1 MTGSTER
8 PLLRELAP
16 RLVLIAAPLVIWFV
30 WREIARRT
38 GRPMG
43 ATPWTW
49 LVAIGGLLFGLS
61 LIATAVFHGDNRG
74 ETYVPA
80 EVEAGGHVAPGHF
93 EKKAPAK

>member
-1 MTGSTER
+1 MVR
-8 PLLRELAP
+8 RLLREMWP
-16 RLVLIAAPLVIWFV
+16 RLLLIAAPFAVWFI
-30 WREIARRT
+30 WREVALRT

-49 LVAIGGLLFGLS
+49 LTAIAGVLFGLS
-61 LIATAVFHGDNRG
+61 LMATALFHSDNRG
-74 ETYVPA
+74 QTYVPA

>member
-1 MTGSTER
+1 MLR
-8 PLLRELAP
+8 LLLTRAL
-16 RLVLIAAPLVIWFV
+16 LVAAPFVFWFA
-30 WREIARRT
+30 WREVARRT

-49 LVAIGGLLFGLS
+49 LVAIAGVLLAVSLLATGL
-61 LIATAVFHGDNRG
+61 FHGDNRG

>member
-1 MTGSTER
+1 MLR
-8 PLLRELAP
+8 LLLTRAL
-16 RLVLIAAPLVIWFV
+16 LVAAPFVFWFA
-30 WREIARRT
+30 WREVARRT

-43 ATPWTW
+43 ATPWGW
-49 LVAIGGLLFGLS
+49 LIAAAGVLMGLS
-61 LIATAVFHGDNRG
+61 LMASALFHGDNRG